1 MNKKLK
7 RIVLLTILLFDIFTI
22 NFFVHANTSDA
33 IQKGIENYKL
43 NDVINTLEEYVED
56 VKLDEVKQDLLEG
69 NGIEISNFFNTIIN
83 MLFKEIKLE
92 LKTAVEILTV
102 LVLLGLI
109 KCLELEKGSINKVIN
124 ILSFLILTSII
135 LKNYTNILT
144 LFKNTI
150 TSITNITEI
159 ISPVILGILIATGEV
174 VTSGIIGPVIMFL
187 TSLVGVSIS
196 YIVLPLLNISLVFK
210 IISSVSESVN
220 LDKLGS
226 FLSSSAVWIISIMF
240 TIVLGVLGLE
250 TSVSTSVDEITV
262 KTTQAAVSN
271 LVPVVGKF
279 VSDSTEIVMGAT
291 EVIGKAVGVI
301 GMLVMF
307 IVLLLPAIKIL
318 LIGAIYNFMSG
329 ISELMVKDSKTSGI
343 IDMFAKQYNKLAG
356 IMIGVGVTFII
367 TIALAI
373 SLIGKAVGT

>member
-33 IQKGIENYKL
+33 IQKEIENYKL

-56 VKLDEVKQDLLEG
+56 VNLYEVKQDLLEG
-69 NGIEISNFFNTIIN
+69 NGIEISNFFNAIIN

-92 LKTAVEILTV
+92 LKTAVEILMV

-329 ISELMVKDSKTSGI
+329 ISELMVKDSKTSGM

>member
-43 NDVINTLEEYVED
+43 NDVVNTLEEYVED
-56 VKLDEVKQDLLEG
+56 VNLDEVKQDLLEG
-69 NGIEISNFFNTIIN
+69 NGIEISNFFNAIIN

-92 LKTAVEILTV
+92 LKTAVEILMV

-318 LIGAIYNFMSG
+318 LIGAIYNFMTG

>member
-43 NDVINTLEEYVED
+43 NDVVNTLEEYVED
-56 VKLDEVKQDLLEG
+56 VNLDEVKQDLLEG
-69 NGIEISNFFNTIIN
+69 NGIEISNFFNAIIN

-92 LKTAVEILTV
+92 LKTAVEILMV

>member
-7 RIVLLTILLFDIFTI
+7 RIVLLTILLFDIFTT

-33 IQKGIENYKL
+33 IQKEIENYKL

-56 VKLDEVKQDLLEG
+56 VNLDEVKQDLLEG

-92 LKTAVEILTV
+92 LKTAVEILMV

>member
-7 RIVLLTILLFDIFTI
+7 KIPILTILLFIIFTTS
-22 NFFVHANTSDA
+22 FFVHANTSDA
-33 IQKGIENYKL
+33 IQKGIENYQL
-43 NDVINTLEEYVED
+43 NDVVNTLEEYVED
-56 VKLDEVKQDLLEG
+56 INLDEVKQDLLEG
-69 NGIEISNFFNTIIN
+69 NSLDMSNFFNVIVNT
-83 MLFKEIKLE
+83 LFKEIKLE

-109 KCLELEKGSINKVIN
+109 KCLELERGSLNKVVN
-124 ILSFLILTSII
+124 ILSFLILTSMI

-144 LFKNTI
+144 LFKSTI
-150 TSITNITEI
+150 ASITNITEV

-174 VTSGIIGPVIMFL
+174 MTSGIIGPVIMFL
-187 TSLVGVSIS
+187 TSLVGLSVSHI
-196 YIVLPLLNISLVFK
+196 ILPLLNISLVFK
-210 IISSVSESVN
+210 IISSISESIN
-220 LDKLGS
+220 LDKIGD
-226 FLSSSAVWIISIMF
+226 FLSSSAIWIISIAF

-301 GMLVMF
+301 GIIVMF

-318 LIGAIYNFMSG
+318 LIGAIYTFIGG
-329 ISELMVKDSKTSGI
+329 ISELLVKDNKTSRI
-343 IDMFAKQYNKLAG
+343 IEMFAKQYNKLAG
-356 IMIGVGVTFII
+356 IMIGSGVTFII

>member
-226 FLSSSAVWIISIMF
+226 FLSSSAVWIISIVF

>member
-7 RIVLLTILLFDIFTI
+7 RIVLLTILLFDMFTI

-56 VKLDEVKQDLLEG
+56 VNLYEVKQDLLEG

-92 LKTAVEILTV
+92 LKTVVEILMV

-150 TSITNITEI
+150 TTITNITEI

>member
-7 RIVLLTILLFDIFTI
+7 RIVLLTILLFHIFTTI
-22 NFFVHANTSDA
+22 FFVHANTSDA
-33 IQKGIENYKL
+33 IQKEIENYKL

-56 VKLDEVKQDLLEG
+56 VNLDEVKQDLLEG
-69 NGIEISNFFNTIIN
+69 NGIEISNFFNTIVN

-92 LKTAVEILTV
+92 LKTAVEILMV

-150 TSITNITEI
+150 ASITNITEI

-329 ISELMVKDSKTSGI
+329 ISELMVTDSKTSGI

>member
-1 MNKKLK
+1 MNIKLK

-56 VKLDEVKQDLLEG
+56 VNLDEVKQDLLEG

-92 LKTAVEILTV
+92 LKTAVEILMV

>member
-56 VKLDEVKQDLLEG
+56 VNLDEVKQDLLEG
-69 NGIEISNFFNTIIN
+69 NGIEISNFFNAIIN

-92 LKTAVEILTV
+92 LKTAVEILMV

-271 LVPVVGKF
+271 FVPVVGKF